1 MICKW
6 IKKMVKKYT
15 RNLIGHQDLALGP
28 GTVTQVRGGI
38 DTEVGQMELMF
49 IFRTAAEI
57 KALDPYRFDR
67 VALYSVGPLKELY
80 WDATATDTPDDVT
93 VIKPNSILVED
104 PGRWLR
110 TATTNVIHNDTVDRN
125 NGTAHTTAAIVGL
138 DDALSALTFADWVM
152 DGEITALQPK
162 GRITGDNN
170 YVMPSKPDVAAGGRT
185 YITANNTVPITITL
199 PSSAQQTH
207 GAGDTVTI
215 QKITASALVTI
226 DGNGDTING
235 QSQVTLTNE
244 FDSVVLTAEN
254 SASNWIARFTRAV
267 EETRTIHNTGELDY
281 NVLAVN
287 DTIVFVDA
295 VSAFPKIN
303 LPATPL
309 NGQRV
314 YVIMTN
320 EGASGCSVNFPN
332 NDLYGLG
339 YSGNGIMGLG
349 PVYDS
354 VDLIYFDQKGWMAGD
369 TSSSNT
375 TNLANASEAVLA
387 TRRLNPEYFDTAIS
401 ATSDT
406 TGSEQFQ
413 FWTCTNTGPIT
424 LSFNTGHSTGD
435 RVTVIRQGTGAVTID
450 ADTIGGTTVNGATTV
465 SLPLQYD
472 SATFMYTS
480 TGEWIAI

>member
-38 DTEVGQMELMF
+38 DTEIGQMELMF

-67 VALYSVGPLKELY
+67 VALYSAGPLKELY

-110 TATTNVIHNDTVDRN
+110 TATTNVVHNDTVDRN
-125 NGTAHTTAAIVGL
+125 NVTAHTTAAIVGL
-138 DDALSALTFADWVM
+138 DAALSALTAADGGLTN
-152 DGEITALQPK
+152 DIADLQPY
-162 GRITGDNN
+162 GYITGDNN
-170 YVMPSKPDVAAGGRT
+170 YVMPLQRYRT

-199 PSSAQQTH
+199 PSSTPIQH
-207 GAGDTVTI
+207 GTGDTVKI

-244 FDSVVLTAEN
+244 FDSVVLTAEG
-254 SASNWIARFTRAV
+254 SASNWIARFTGGVDEAK
-267 EETRTIHNTGELDY
+267 TIHNTGELDY
-281 NVLAVN
+281 NVLAVT
-287 DTIVFVDA
+287 DTLVFIDA
-295 VSAFPKIN
+295 VSTFPAIN

-314 YVIMTN
+314 YIIMTN
-320 EGASGCSVNFPN
+320 DGASGCFINFPN

-339 YSGNGIMGLG
+339 YSGNGVMGLG

-369 TSSSNT
+369 TSSSNV
-375 TNLANASEAVLA
+375 TNLENTSDALLA
-387 TRRLNPEYFDTAIS
+387 TRRLDPEYFDTAIS
-401 ATSDT
+401 ATSDIN
-406 TGSEQFQ
+406 GPQQFQ
-413 FWTCTNTGPIT
+413 FWTCTNTSPIT

-450 ADTIGGTTVNGATTV
+450 ADTIGGTTVNGAATV